1 MRYFFLNSFAFALLA
16 PPAAANS
23 LDNPSVGSSDAPNV
37 IEVFTSRDCGRCF
50 AFHREILQAY
60 EGSPLE
66 GRVRF
71 VVRDIG
77 SQKTERSDEDV
88 ALFCTQVFAD
98 WIPSRTAL
106 WRAGDSSAVAGT
118 PVERRNFDTCL
129 QNPIVNLVLRF
140 NRSSFTDYGF
150 HGTPAFLV
158 RSADPSV
165 QTMLHGFVTAENF
178 IDTVTGLL
186 E

>member
-1 MRYFFLNSFAFALLA
+1 M
-16 PPAAANS
+16 
-23 LDNPSVGSSDAPNV
+23 
-37 IEVFTSRDCGRCF
+37 IEVFTSRDCRRCF
-50 AFHREILQAY
+50 AFHQEVLQAH

-66 GRVRF
+66 DRVRF

-77 SQKTERSDEDV
+77 SQQAVPSDKDI

-106 WRAGDSSAVAGT
+106 WRARDRSAVAGT

-129 QNPIVNLVLRF
+129 QDPTVNLIIRF
-140 NRSSFTDYGF
+140 NRASFIGYGF
-150 HGTPAFLV
+150 KGTPAFLV
-158 RSADPSV
+158 RLVDAPI
-165 QTMLHGFVTAENF
+165 QTMMHGFVTAADFFE
-178 IDTVTGLL
+178 TVIGLV